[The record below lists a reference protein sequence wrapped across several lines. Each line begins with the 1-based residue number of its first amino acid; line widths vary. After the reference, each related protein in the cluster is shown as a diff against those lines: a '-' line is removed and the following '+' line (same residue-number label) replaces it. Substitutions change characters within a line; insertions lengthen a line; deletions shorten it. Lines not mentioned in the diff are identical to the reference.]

1 MFVGFNYENTK
12 TLYFA
17 KYEFRANLRYVSAN
31 KNDPIIY
38 QAFSNHCIDLM
49 KASKSIVVTYCESD
63 DFLTIYYAD
72 SLRVLER
79 IKVQD
84 VASGQVG
91 IGQSG
96 FDVIATSK

>member
-12 TLYFA
+12 SLYFA

-49 KASKSIVVTYCESD
+49 KASKSIVAKQLIDLIV
-63 DFLTIYYAD
+63 
-72 SLRVLER
+72 ER
-79 IKVQD
+79 YN
-84 VASGQVG
+84 A
-91 IGQSG
+91 
-96 FDVIATSK
+96 ARH